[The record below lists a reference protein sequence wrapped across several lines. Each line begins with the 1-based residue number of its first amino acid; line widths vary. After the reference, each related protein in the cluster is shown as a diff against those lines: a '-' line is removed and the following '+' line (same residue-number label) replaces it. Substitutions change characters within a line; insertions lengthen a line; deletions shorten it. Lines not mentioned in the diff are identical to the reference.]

1 MKRQETFDVDG
12 RVTLDV
18 DVKSG
23 SVEVR
28 TGDTRRV
35 AVSLDGDNVDE
46 WDVEQLGNTITI
58 RPSSHRSWR
67 SRSIRILVETPV
79 GSDVDVDS
87 ASADVTL
94 GGELGAVRLRSASG
108 DLRVDTAVRLD
119 AASASGELRVRGVRT
134 EATCS
139 TASGDVDL
147 GDVGG
152 RLTISTASGDVR
164 VASAADD
171 LQIGTASGDVRVGR
185 YDGSVINV
193 KAISGDVRVG
203 LPAGI
208 RVEPDISTLSGRTT
222 LPKPSTRST
231 SVDPRLVRVR
241 LRTVSGS
248 IDIERVDG

>member
-1 MKRQETFDVDG
+1 M
-12 RVTLDV
+12 
-18 DVKSG
+18 
-23 SVEVR
+23 
-28 TGDTRRV
+28 
-35 AVSLDGDNVDE
+35 
-46 WDVEQLGNTITI
+46 
-58 RPSSHRSWR
+58 
-67 SRSIRILVETPV
+67 TPV

-94 GGELGAVRLRSASG
+94 AGELGAVRLRSASG
-108 DLRVDTAVRLD
+108 DLRVESAVRLD
-119 AASASGELRVRGVRT
+119 AATASGELRVRGVRT

-164 VASAADD
+164 VSSAADD

-185 YDGSVINV
+185 YDGSVIDV

-222 LPKPSTRST
+222 LP
-231 SVDPRLVRVR
+231 
-241 LRTVSGS
+241 
-248 IDIERVDG
+248 